1 MDEGDS
7 NFQIGKCITNFEIAI
22 IAIDV
27 GAAVGKRKINSIA
40 NPVAVRRLNKYIKD
54 ILDAVTP
61 CGNLSHTVSNRNI

>member
-40 NPVAVRRLNKYIKD
+40 NPVAESV
-54 ILDAVTP
+54 
-61 CGNLSHTVSNRNI
+61 G